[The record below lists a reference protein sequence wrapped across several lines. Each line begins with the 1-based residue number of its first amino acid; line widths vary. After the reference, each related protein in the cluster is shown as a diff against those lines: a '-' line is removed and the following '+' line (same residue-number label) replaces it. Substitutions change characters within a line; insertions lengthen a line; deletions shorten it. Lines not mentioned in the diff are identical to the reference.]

1 MRHPDART
9 IEAALAAR
17 LSRRVERV
25 LDALPAEKVY
35 GRVTEVGPTLLRASL
50 PGAGLAELCLLHP
63 SGIEAEVV
71 GVQGEFA
78 LLSPFAEPL
87 GMKTGSE
94 VERLGR
100 PHEIALGPFLLGA
113 VLDGMGRPLDAAVT
127 PRDCAYRTLE
137 RNAPDPLTRPIIDT
151 PLPLGV
157 RAIDGLL
164 TCGRGQRIG
173 VFAAAGGGK
182 STLLGMICDGS
193 LVSARGK
200 HSGADVIVLALIGE
214 RGREVREFLDHTLS
228 EEARK
233 RSVVVVS
240 TSDRPALERL
250 KAAYTATTIAEYFR
264 DQGKNVLLMMDSLT
278 RFARAC
284 REIGLAAG
292 EKPAAG
298 SYPPSFFARLPRL
311 LERAGPACTGS
322 ITGIYTV
329 LVEGDNLNE
338 PVADE
343 VRSILDGHI
352 VLSRKL
358 AEANHYPA
366 IDVGASVSR
375 IMSQVT
381 SAEHVELAGRLR
393 RLMAAYKEIE
403 LLVRVGEYQ
412 QGQDPE
418 ADEAL
423 ARKEAIRAFL
433 CQRTGETNDFEET
446 VSLLWKTVQG

>member
-1 MRHPDART
+1 MRSPD
-9 IEAALAAR
+9 INSVEAALVRRLAR
-17 LSRRVERV
+17 GVGR
-25 LDALPAEKVY
+25 AQTAFGCAGEKHY
-35 GRVTEVGPTLLRASL
+35 GRVTEIGPTLLRASL
-50 PGAGLAELCLLHP
+50 PGAGLAELCRLNP

-71 GVQGEFA
+71 AVQGDFA

-87 GMKTGSE
+87 GMTVGCE
-94 VERLGR
+94 VEPLGR
-100 PHEIALGPFLLGA
+100 PHEIALGSFLLGA
-113 VLDGMGRPLDAAVT
+113 VIDGMGRPLGPGTV
-127 PRDCAYRTLE
+127 PSDCAYLPLE
-137 RNAPDPLTRPIIDT
+137 RNAPDPLTRPVIDT
-151 PLPLGV
+151 ALPLGV

-164 TCGRGQRIG
+164 TCGRGQRVGI
-173 VFAAAGGGK
+173 FAAAGGGK
-182 STLLGMICDGS
+182 STLLGMICEGS
-193 LVSARGK
+193 LM
-200 HSGADVIVLALIGE
+200 ADVIVLALIGE

-228 EEARK
+228 PEARK
-233 RSVVVVS
+233 RTVVVVS

-278 RFARAC
+278 RFARAS

-298 SYPPSFFARLPRL
+298 AYPPSFFARLPRL
-311 LERAGPACTGS
+311 LERAGPAATGS

-329 LVEGDNLNE
+329 LVEGDDLDE

-366 IDVGASVSR
+366 IDVSASVSR
-375 IMSQVT
+375 IMRQVA
-381 SAEHVELAGRLR
+381 SGEHLRLAARLR
-393 RLMAAYKEIE
+393 GLLANYREIE
-403 LLVRVGEYQ
+403 LLVRVGEYRP
-412 QGQDPE
+412 GQDPQ

-423 ARKEAIRAFL
+423 ARKDAIRNFL
-433 CQRTGETNDFEET
+433 CQHVGETNDFEET
-446 VSLLWKTVQG
+446 VSRLWKTVEG